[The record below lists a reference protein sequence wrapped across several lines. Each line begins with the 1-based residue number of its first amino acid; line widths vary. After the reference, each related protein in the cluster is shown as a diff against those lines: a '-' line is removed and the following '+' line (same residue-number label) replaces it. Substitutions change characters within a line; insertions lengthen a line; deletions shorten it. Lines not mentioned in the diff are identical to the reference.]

1 MYERK
6 PKETKKANDDM
17 YNMNKFIEINSD
29 PDRFCWW
36 RKKLSLFFI
45 NADAIVYIL
54 LFFCI

>member
-29 PDRFCWW
+29 PDRFC
-36 RKKLSLFFI
+36 
-45 NADAIVYIL
+45 
-54 LFFCI
+54 